1 MINDTFS
8 TLLAD
13 NQDYMKQFNRDSYAD
28 AFKDFCNKYLSLFTE
43 INDEYN
49 NTDNKEALIDELT
62 SSLINPI
69 ASEYSEIKKSK
80 QSTYMIDKNTLLV
93 IYLLPAID
101 EFRGDFSGAL
111 IESIIKKWNET
122 FKQNIKLGTFAEINA
137 GFRRKLCY
145 VTTAVCQ
152 SLGKNENCDEIKLLK
167 NYRDTFLIS
176 EPDGK
181 ELIDTYYDIAPT
193 IVNRINKCSDS
204 EKIYEQ
210 IYKNYIS
217 PCIGYIE
224 ADRLS
229 DCKEL
234 YVNMMHNL
242 KTKYMS

>member
-1 MINDTFS
+1 MINNKFT
-8 TLLAD
+8 TILAENHD
-13 NQDYMKQFNRDSYAD
+13 FMQQFNRDGYAD
-28 AFKDFCNKYLSLFTE
+28 AFKSFCDKYSSFFTE

-49 NTDNKEALIDELT
+49 NSDDKKDLIDKLT
-62 SSLINPI
+62 QSLIAPVV
-69 ASEYSEIKKSK
+69 SEYSEIKKSK
-80 QSTYMIDKNTLLV
+80 QSTFMIDKNTLLV
-93 IYLLPAID
+93 IYILPAID
-101 EFRGDFSGAL
+101 EFRGDFSKEL

-152 SLGKNENCDEIKLLK
+152 SLGKNEDCEEIKLLK
-167 NYRDTFLIS
+167 NYRDTYLIS
-176 EPDGK
+176 EPDGR

-224 ADRLS
+224 AERLS

-234 YVNMMHNL
+234 YVNMMHSL